1 MITMILGDCELCDL
15 DLNDFANFGEIGSS
29 SLKHVLLQAEEG
41 ALLGTEALTGKN
53 YLQVF

>member
-1 MITMILGDCELCDL
+1 MILGDCELCDL